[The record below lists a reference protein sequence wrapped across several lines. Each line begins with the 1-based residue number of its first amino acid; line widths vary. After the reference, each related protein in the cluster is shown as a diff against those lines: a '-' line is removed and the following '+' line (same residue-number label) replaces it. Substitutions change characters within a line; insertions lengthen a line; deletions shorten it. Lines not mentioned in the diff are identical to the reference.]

1 MEEAPGFLGEK
12 RMTGWWFGTFFSYYM
27 GCHPSHWR
35 TPSFFK
41 MVKTCENHQPEHIP
55 FFDISHDIIPLY
67 PKIREKCRIYIL
79 YQHIIYS
86 HAYIYIY
93 TVHMSIYNI
102 QYIYIYIIIYLKC
115 IHLQICSLAIS
126 RMDVEKRQLP
136 GSSNATCAGLVI
148 CSLILESFAI
158 GISTRSQSNCFLGYL
173 RFLRLAMSL

>member
-1 MEEAPGFLGEK
+1 MDTRFTVAMEEAPGFLGEK

-86 HAYIYIY
+86 HAYIYIQY
-93 TVHMSIYNI
+93 TCLFTIYNI
-102 QYIYIYIIIYLKC
+102 YIHHHIFEMHTSTNLFVGNIPNGCWETAAARIFEC
-115 IHLQICSLAIS
+115 NVC
-126 RMDVEKRQLP
+126 RPGDV
-136 GSSNATCAGLVI
+136 
-148 CSLILESFAI
+148 
-158 GISTRSQSNCFLGYL
+158 
-173 RFLRLAMSL
+173 

>member
-1 MEEAPGFLGEK
+1 MLAYPFRIAANNGSKIHCSHGRSTWIF
-12 RMTGWWFGTFFSYYM
+12 GWKKDDWLVVWNIFSYYM

-93 TVHMSIYNI
+93 IYSTHVYL
-102 QYIYIYIIIYLKC
+102 QYTIYIYIHHHIFVMHTSTNLFVGNIPNGC
-115 IHLQICSLAIS
+115 WETAAARIFECNVC
-126 RMDVEKRQLP
+126 RPGDV
-136 GSSNATCAGLVI
+136 
-148 CSLILESFAI
+148 
-158 GISTRSQSNCFLGYL
+158 
-173 RFLRLAMSL
+173 